1 MVSLNIGTL
10 EGVEKQMQLS
20 LKLK

>member
-10 EGVEKQMQLS
+10 EGAEKQMQLS